1 MEVLSPVEDL
11 KIVSSVSTLVLNAV
25 ERRYNEPLHNE
36 VLGITNDFL
45 YPSLGVIVKHM
56 KKNLDIKKLWYSEQI
71 LPVPWPF
78 VISRFHCI
86 LVFKSSGF
94 FRFHGIIYLLCSLN
108 LRVCTN

>member
-1 MEVLSPVEDL
+1 M
-11 KIVSSVSTLVLNAV
+11 SSVSTLVLNTV

-36 VLGITNDFL
+36 VLGIKNDFL
-45 YPSLGVIVKHM
+45 YPSLSVIVKHM

-71 LPVPWPF
+71 LPVSWPF

-94 FRFHGIIYLLCSLN
+94 FGFHDIIYLLCSLN